1 VETANID
8 KIAQKPVQHLIS
20 EMGGTKKRAVLLK
33 TKQFFSLSNDFLVF
47 GSFFPRLFF
56 RSKKYSEHL
65 SASFLLSN

>member
-1 VETANID
+1 VETTNID

-33 TKQFFSLSNDFLVF
+33 TKQFSSLSNDFLVF

-56 RSKKYSEHL
+56 RSEKYSEHL